1 MTAQQ
6 PVPAPQAPVATSFPN
21 RAGPIGAS
29 GPMSFTALAV
39 GLLTVA
45 WPLAWAPVWAY
56 VVSAAGAL
64 AVLAAVFAG
73 WRPAPVLAVTAAI
86 ASAAFSHA
94 GTAVLTAE
102 GLFILGYLLVADAPP
117 VHPSRWLRSQLR
129 RPYVAGLIASG
140 AVLAALWMHPAS
152 SPWLAV
158 AGLAAG
164 VAAYIAA
171 LPSARQL
178 SRHRAG
184 TSVHPEQADAD
195 PADSAEEETPDP
207 LSGQLPLVS

>member
-1 MTAQQ
+1 MTVQK

-21 RAGPIGAS
+21 PASPIGAS

-39 GLLTVA
+39 GLLAVA
-45 WPLAWAPVWAY
+45 WPLAWAPAWAY

-64 AVLAAVFAG
+64 AVLAAVFAV
-73 WRPAPVLAVTAAI
+73 WRPAPALAVTAAI

-94 GTAVLTAE
+94 GTAALTAE
-102 GLFILGYLLVADAPP
+102 GLFILGYLLVADAPQ
-117 VHPSRWLRSQLR
+117 VRPSRWLRSQL

-164 VAAYIAA
+164 VAAYLTA
-171 LPSARQL
+171 LPSARRL
-178 SRHRAG
+178 SRYPAATAVRPG
-184 TSVHPEQADAD
+184 QAAAD
-195 PADSAEEETPDP
+195 PADSIT
-207 LSGQLPLVS
+207 